1 MKTQSIVLRLILT
14 FTIGI
19 ALIAMITM
27 FFSSCKNNEG
37 NATPGTLRLKAASF
51 KQGQS
56 LKSASALA
64 GDINITKAVVNIQ
77 DLVIEENS
85 GENGNSQQG
94 NNDKG
99 SDGKDGAE
107 KAKNSAEDGGD
118 LKLAGP
124 FVLDITNTATQI
136 DNVML
141 QPGTYRKV
149 DFKFVPG
156 TAFDT
161 HSILIEGTVKLNNTM
176 VSFSIVVDTDNTVQ
190 LPLAGNGLSI
200 ASGISS
206 TLSIVFDVNL
216 WIKNLDFS
224 TATLNNNSIKISS
237 AENQVLYDSFIKALV
252 ENIDVEN

>member
-1 MKTQSIVLRLILT
+1 METRKIAYNILIIGLMLVL
-14 FTIGI
+14 
-19 ALIAMITM
+19 
-27 FFSSCKNNEG
+27 SNCKNNEG
-37 NATPGTLRLKAASF
+37 NATPGTLSLKAASF

-56 LKSASALA
+56 LKSASVLA
-64 GDINITKAVVNIQ
+64 GDITITKAVVNIQ

-85 GENGNSQQG
+85 GEKGNSQQG

-107 KAKNSAEDGGD
+107 KAKNSGEDGGD

-124 FVLDITNTATQI
+124 FVLDITNAAAQI

-141 QPGTYRKV
+141 QPGTYKKV

-156 TAFDT
+156 TTPDA
-161 HSILIEGTVKLNNTM
+161 HSIIIEGTIKLNNAM
-176 VSFSIVVDTDNTVQ
+176 VPFSIIVDTDNIVQ

-200 ASGISS
+200 ISGVSS

-224 TATLNNNSIKISS
+224 TATLNNNSINISS
-237 AENQVLYDSFIKALV
+237 TGNPALYNAFIKAIL